1 MNTKQALK
9 SEAASLPNLQ
19 RSEEYKRRSEKV
31 IPGYCSCYS
40 RAPMSYVQGVAPAYV
55 EKAEGC
61 HVTDVDGNTYLDF
74 TMGLCPVTLGY
85 AFGETNKSIAKHMQ
99 QGIIFNLAHRAEVE
113 LAEKLVELIPCAEKV
128 RFGKNGADATTA
140 AVRVSRAYTGRDMVA
155 ICGYHGWQ
163 DWYVGT
169 TDQNRGVPQ
178 AVRDLSLKFAYN
190 DIDSLQDL
198 FDRHP
203 GRIACVIMEPMSVV
217 WPREGFLEQVKDTT
231 RKNGAI
237 LVFDEIVTGFRWSL
251 GGAQEYFGVIP
262 DLACFSKGLAN
273 GLPISAL
280 VGRTE
285 IMDYFRIGQAFW
297 STTYG
302 NEALSMC
309 VALDTLAFYQEN
321 DVVGHM
327 WRQGQKLM
335 DGFNDLIAK
344 HGLQDTLSLS
354 GAPPRHVFNFAGDP
368 DMVLKSLF
376 QQECLLRGLM
386 TLWCH
391 NLSWAHQDKHLA
403 QALGIYD
410 EVLAVLKAALTAG
423 DVRDR
428 LMGEPV
434 QPVFRRM

>member
-1 MNTKQALK
+1 MKSSSALK
-9 SEAASLPNLQ
+9 SEEFTLPDLR
-19 RSEEYKRRSEKV
+19 RSEEYKRRAEKV

-85 AFGETNKSIAKHMQ
+85 AFEETNRSIARHMQ
-99 QGIIFNLAHRAEVE
+99 NGIIFNLAHRAEVE
-113 LAEKLVELIPCAEKV
+113 LAEKLVDIIPCAEKV

-140 AVRVSRAYTGRDMVA
+140 AVRVSRAFTGRDMIA

-163 DWYVGT
+163 DWYIAT
-169 TDQNRGVPQ
+169 TDQNQGVPR
-178 AVRDLSLKFAYN
+178 AVAELSLKFAYN
-190 DIDSLQDL
+190 DIDSLKAL
-198 FDRHP
+198 FQKHP
-203 GRIACVIMEPMSVV
+203 DGIACVIMEPMSVV
-217 WPREGFLEQVKDTT
+217 WPEAGFLEQV
-231 RKNGAI
+231 REVAHAHGAL

-251 GGAQEYFGVIP
+251 GGAQEYFGVTP

-280 VGRTE
+280 AGKAE

-297 STTYG
+297 STTYA
-302 NEALSMC
+302 NEALSML
-309 VALDTLAFYQEN
+309 VALDTLDFYREH

-327 WRQGQKLM
+327 WRQGQKLL
-335 DGFNDLIAK
+335 DGFQALIVK
-344 HGLQDTLSLS
+344 HGLEGSVGVM
-354 GAPPRHVFNFAGDP
+354 GAPPRHVFTFADDP
-368 DMVLKSLF
+368 DLVVKSLF
-376 QQECLLRGLM
+376 QQECLLRGLI

-391 NLSWAHQDKHLA
+391 NLSWAHQDHHLA
-403 QALGIYD
+403 QALDIYD
-410 EVLAVLKAALTAG
+410 QVLAVLRQALEAG
-423 DVRDR
+423 DARQR
-428 LMGEPV
+428 LLGPPV